1 MTSSGSSDIQ
11 KFVQDA
17 LNGKIGRRD
26 VLKKGA
32 ALGLSATALGLLLA
46 ACGGGAAT
54 GTPTAGGGT
63 STPAATSTA
72 TSGGGSATA
81 SATAT
86 TGATTSGRGNDTFI
100 VAVVGD
106 IDTFDPAFTVGSK
119 PSQTTIQNT
128 FDQLTQYQV
137 VDKKLADGT
146 PYKAVDTAQIIGMM
160 SQSWEYGGTNNADM
174 IFHLRDGLTF
184 ANGDPI
190 DATVILEGYKRIYEA
205 KGIAATLLSMGGS
218 VKDASSF
225 EAPDAKTFIIHMSK
239 PNGLTA
245 KCNVMHNE
253 AILDPAEIKAHAT
266 ASDVWATDYFKKTL
280 GVGNGPYKLDSYKPG
295 DSINLVRNDTYYLE
309 KAKFNKVIMKI
320 VPDASQRVLLI
331 KSGDVDMID
340 VAPYK
345 DLEGLKSDANI
356 KVVSIPSTRNFY
368 AGMNN
373 TIPPFDKK
381 EVRQAVSYAIP
392 YKDLITQVMRGY
404 AQESKSLVG
413 AGMPTSDFSTW
424 KYDTNPEKAKEL
436 LAAAG
441 YPNGNGMPSV
451 KLSVR
456 IGAEEDGRTAIL
468 IQNALKNIG
477 MNVQIENAAFAAFNE
492 QEQGGKL
499 QFFVDEWI
507 SWVNDPYYH
516 MSWLASSKSPTNYV
530 HYKNDRVDQIV
541 DQFTLSPEGPDR
553 DAASKE
559 AQALIIED
567 APYAFLY
574 QPDFVVVTRAD
585 IDGYIYYND
594 QLTRFAP
601 LFRKA

>member
-1 MTSSGSSDIQ
+1 MNNSGSSDLQ
-11 KFVQDA
+11 KLVQDA
-17 LNGKIGRRD
+17 LSGKIGRRD
-26 VLKKGA
+26 LLKKGA
-32 ALGLSATALGLLLA
+32 ALGLSASALGILLA

-54 GTPTAGGGT
+54 STPTAGAETG
-63 STPAATSTA
+63 TPAATSTA
-72 TSGGGSATA
+72 TSGGSSATA

-86 TGATTSGRGNDTFI
+86 SGSTSSRGSDTFI

-137 VDKKLADGT
+137 VDKQLADGT
-146 PYKAVDTAQIIGMM
+146 AYKAVDTAQIIGMM
-160 SQSWEYGGTNNADM
+160 SQSWEYGGSNNADM

-190 DATVILEGYKRIYEA
+190 DASVILEGYKRIYEA

-239 PNGLTA
+239 ANGLTA

-280 GVGNGPYKLDSYKPG
+280 GTGNGPYQLDSYKPG
-295 DSINLVRNDTYYLE
+295 DSINLKRNDTYYGE
-309 KAKFNKVIMKI
+309 KAKFAKVIMKI
-320 VPDASQRVLLI
+320 VPDASQRVLLV

-345 DLEGLKSDANI
+345 DLESLKSDPNI
-356 KVVSIPSTRNFY
+356 KVMSIPSTRNFY

-373 TIPPFDKK
+373 QMPPFDKK

-424 KYDTNPEKAKEL
+424 KYDTNPDQAKQL

-441 YPNGNGMPSV
+441 FPNGSGMPPV
-451 KLSVR
+451 TLSVR
-456 IGAEEDGRTAIL
+456 IGAEEDQRTAIL

-477 MNVQIENAAFAAFNE
+477 MNVQISQMAFAAFNE

-516 MSWLASSKSPTNYV
+516 MSWLAASNSPTNYV

-541 DQFTLSPEGPDR
+541 AQFTLAPEGPDR

-585 IDGYIYYND
+585 IDGYVYYND

-601 LFRKA
+601 MFRKA